1 MAKGLPH
8 YFAEKILS
16 RDEYQVLVSVEVFL
30 RPYQLSAI
38 ADIKLWKIP
47 RLNNRFGSP
56 LGNWYLTKNK
66 KHCIWAA
73 SNDLIK
79 RIFEN

>member
-38 ADIKLWKIP
+38 ADIKL
-47 RLNNRFGSP
+47 
-56 LGNWYLTKNK
+56 
-66 KHCIWAA
+66 
-73 SNDLIK
+73 
-79 RIFEN
+79 